1 LTRIAL
7 TLPTC
12 LGVLLIWGT
21 ACNSGNGSAP
31 RDAGGAATGGL
42 GSGGRASSSGTGGA
56 STLSGTGG
64 GADSSTGRA
73 GAPGS
78 GGAAMVDPA
87 GGHGGGVDAPA
98 ATGGAAGGRGTAGG
112 GGSGGNGNGNAV
124 GGGPGGASGVASPI
138 LKSLSC
144 GQSFN
149 YLAMG
154 DTWTHDPTLTR
165 EGNTYYL
172 YFTGLHVPFKS
183 STDGIT
189 WTNGGNVFPANLSWW
204 GADVP
209 VPDNWAPDIHK
220 IKGTYYVY
228 YSVSAWNN
236 FNSSVGLVTNTVLDP
251 ASPDYR
257 WVDRGKVIDFRNGGA
272 GVNVID
278 PDLFVDDDGTS
289 WLVYGSYRTGIR
301 LVQLD
306 PLTGKLLKDPPDLVV
321 LTNAL
326 GEGADIIKH
335 NGYYYLVVSRGICCA
350 QLASTY
356 QVVMGRSRTLKG
368 PYLTRDN
375 QRLLDG
381 SYTLLLAG
389 DTNHPGQGGQS
400 FYEESGQLFM
410 VYHAYTAPTGDP
422 LVNVR
427 PIFFDSTD
435 WPTLDPCLAAGR

>member
-7 TLPTC
+7 ALPTC
-12 LGVLLIWGT
+12 FGTLLVCAT
-21 ACNSGNGSAP
+21 ACNPGGGNAA
-31 RDAGGAATGGL
+31 RDAGGAAAGGSSSGGHPS
-42 GSGGRASSSGTGGA
+42 GSGG
-56 STLSGTGG
+56 GG
-64 GADSSTGRA
+64 GPEAGGGGGGGRA
-73 GAPGS
+73 GATIGS
-78 GGAAMVDPA
+78 GGAAIVSTGGRA
-87 GGHGGGVDAPA
+87 GNPGEVA
-98 ATGGAAGGRGTAGG
+98 ATGGSAGGRAASSGGAAGNGKAAGG
-112 GGSGGNGNGNAV
+112 GGAAGSNAV
-124 GGGPGGASGVASPI
+124 PGAS
-138 LKSLSC
+138 LKTLAC
-144 GQSFN
+144 GQAFN
-149 YLAMG
+149 YLAQG

-183 STDGIT
+183 SPDGIT
-189 WTNGGNVFPANLSWW
+189 WTNGGNVFPADLAWW
-204 GADVP
+204 GADIP
-209 VPDNWAPDIHK
+209 VPDNWAPDIHR
-220 IKGTYYVY
+220 INGTYYVY

-251 ASPDYR
+251 TSPDYR
-257 WVDRGKVIDFRNGGA
+257 WVDRGKVIDFRNGGT

-278 PDLFVDDDGTS
+278 PDLFVDDDGTF
-289 WLVYGSYRTGIR
+289 WLVYGSYRSGIR
-301 LVQLD
+301 LAALE
-306 PLTGKLLKDPPDLVV
+306 PATGKLLKDPPDLTV

-326 GEGADIIKH
+326 GEGADLIKH

-356 QVVMGRSRTLKG
+356 QVVLGRSRTLKG

-375 QRLLDG
+375 KRLLDG

-389 DTNHPGQGGQS
+389 DTTHPGQGGQS
-400 FYEESGQLFM
+400 FYEEGGQLFM

-435 WPTLDPCLAAGR
+435 WPTLDPCMAAPR